1 MVGIISA
8 ARPFA
13 FSSGPLR
20 AVYPKE
26 ELMTTIDMSDG
37 RPKEPRRLRE
47 LAAWYRVFAEEAG
60 NPVVGRSACGR
71 RRTWRR
77 RQIGWKGGRSLDNKA
92 PRIFGDKQR
101 NFSAFSRNRPIPGD
115 NYHYKSKV

>member
-8 ARPFA
+8 ATPFA
-13 FSSGPLR
+13 FSWGPLR

-60 NPVVGRSACGR
+60 NPVIWEARLQTAADLKKEANRLQGAGRS
-71 RRTWRR
+71 TTN
-77 RQIGWKGGRSLDNKA
+77 QI
-92 PRIFGDKQR
+92 P
-101 NFSAFSRNRPIPGD
+101 P
-115 NYHYKSKV
+115 